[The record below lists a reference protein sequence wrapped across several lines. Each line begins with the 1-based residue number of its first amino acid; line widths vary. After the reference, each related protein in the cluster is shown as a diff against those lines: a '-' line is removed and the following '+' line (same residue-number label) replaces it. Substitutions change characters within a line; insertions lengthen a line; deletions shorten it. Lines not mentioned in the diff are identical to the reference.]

1 MMHNNLRKDERGQ
14 TALEAA
20 IILIAFV
27 VVASIFAFTVLS
39 AGASTTEKGEEAIYA
54 GLEGV
59 QSSMSTRGAIIATG
73 DTTTDTVSTV
83 VFTVSPVAGGD
94 PLDVNAI
101 VIGYR
106 DNTQAINSIANTTIT
121 WIRHADSANTTDPTE
136 ADDLL
141 EDGELAEITLD
152 LAAESVSLGPNTNFT
167 IELKPPTGA
176 VFSMDRTTPAAIEAV
191 MELR

>member
-1 MMHNNLRKDERGQ
+1 MRTHLHKNERGQ

-59 QSSMSTRGAIIATG
+59 QSSMSIRGAIIATG
-73 DTTTDTVSTV
+73 NGAGDAVSSV

-106 DNTQAINSIANTTIT
+106 DNTQAVNSITNTTIT

-136 ADDLL
+136 ADNLL

-152 LAAESVSLGPNTNFT
+152 LETEGITLGANTNFT
-167 IELKPPTGA
+167 VELKPPTGA